1 MTTKEPDF
9 TVMGRGALVRHCKR
23 LRDVLQAAEVH
34 RWATACD
41 FAKIE
46 AWEKAAEQALNSSAS
61 VE

>member
-9 TVMGRGALVRHCKR
+9 TAMGRDALLRHCKR
-23 LRDVLQAAEVH
+23 LREVLQAAEVH

-41 FAKIE
+41 FVKIE
-46 AWEKAAEQALNSSAS
+46 AWEKDAEQALGSAS